1 MTRQERAVRT
11 REALIE
17 AAAQLFDRDGYE
29 VTSLA
34 AVTAKAQVSAGALY
48 FHFAT
53 KADLADA
60 VTHAAL
66 SRLRRIID
74 ARTTTRPD
82 AHDHVDAHA
91 HAHAHG
97 HAHGHGGGG
106 GHGHGGGHEDEGE
119 DGGGGAVARAAGGAK
134 GERVAGSGSPASEP
148 APSPVSAP
156 APSPA
161 SAPGAVPVP
170 SPVSAPGAVPVPGG
184 GGGPVG
190 VGELQQLID
199 TTHLFVRGLSRD
211 VVLRAGFGL
220 DGAWGER
227 PVGEHAAEQGP
238 VGRGSAGRRMGGEGP
253 PGGWPHVGGGLR
265 GVWSGWVHEV
275 LSVAG
280 ARGVLASG
288 VSARDAAVVVVAAT
302 VGFEVLGAQDP
313 VWLAPDPLTGF
324 WTLVLPA
331 LVPPPVRRVLQAG
344 GSTAAH

>member
-74 ARTTTRPD
+74 ARTATRTD
-82 AHDHVDAHA
+82 
-91 HAHAHG
+91 
-97 HAHGHGGGG
+97 
-106 GHGHGGGHEDEGE
+106 GHGHGCGDE
-119 DGGGGAVARAAGGAK
+119 DGGGGAVAHTAGGAE
-134 GERVAGSGSPASEP
+134 GERVAGAGSPASG
-148 APSPVSAP
+148 SSA
-156 APSPA
+156 S
-161 SAPGAVPVP
+161 GA
-170 SPVSAPGAVPVPGG
+170 GADAGG
-184 GGGPVG
+184 DR

-227 PVGEHAAEQGP
+227 PVGERAVEQGP
-238 VGRGSAGRRMGGEGP
+238 VGRGAASRRVGGDRP
-253 PGGWPHVGGGLR
+253 PGRWPHVGGGLR

-275 LSVAG
+275 LTVAG

-288 VSARDAAVVVVAAT
+288 VSAGDAAVVVVAAT

-331 LVPPPVRRVLQAG
+331 LVPPPVREVLRAG
-344 GSTAAH
+344 GSTAAR